1 MKITGK
7 MMGRRGRLRVILNY
21 LMYETL
27 NKTWDTKTNDS
38 RANQSSLRFPEL
50 NSTRRATIL
59 AKIGI
64 LWELKQ
70 WNRLPN
76 DSLFHFSCIICTKI
90 FSTVQKQPK
99 IPISDELFTSVNLI
113 TVCFTILVK
122 IIKQS
127 FREVYLSKLNIIMLG
142 CNFYVQQGK
151 N

>member
-1 MKITGK
+1 MKTTGK
-7 MMGRRGRLRVILNY
+7 KMGRRGRLRVILNY

-50 NSTRRATIL
+50 NSTRHATIL

-76 DSLFHFSCIICTKI
+76 DSLLYFSCIICTKL

-99 IPISDELFTSVNLI
+99 IPISDELFT
-113 TVCFTILVK
+113 ILVN

-127 FREVYLSKLNIIMLG
+127 FREVYLSKLNILMLR

-151 N
+151 D

>member
-1 MKITGK
+1 MMKTTGK
-7 MMGRRGRLRVILNY
+7 KMGRRGRLRVILNY

-70 WNRLPN
+70 
-76 DSLFHFSCIICTKI
+76 
-90 FSTVQKQPK
+90 
-99 IPISDELFTSVNLI
+99 
-113 TVCFTILVK
+113 
-122 IIKQS
+122 
-127 FREVYLSKLNIIMLG
+127 
-142 CNFYVQQGK
+142 
-151 N
+151 